1 MLLIDLSCH
10 INPPSCSLLSFLKG
24 KKVGICG
31 SCTVFVGD
39 FVISNLN
46 QLTDF
51 YKASEH

>member
-1 MLLIDLSCH
+1 VLLIDLSCH
-10 INPPSCSLLSFLKG
+10 INPPFCSLLSFLKG
-24 KKVGICG
+24 KKSRYLW